1 MAKIW
6 RTLLL
11 IALMTLVIDQ
21 IVKYGIMIEGWRFSG
36 DYFSIILTY
45 NKGVAFSMFAFLG
58 PYLKY
63 IQLILIGLII
73 FYLSRHKQF
82 LKAHYLPMGLL
93 IGAGC
98 SNILDRFW
106 HGGVVDYIFWHRWF
120 EFAVFN
126 LADVM
131 INIAVVILLWQTFMH
146 KPSKAP

>member
-1 MAKIW
+1 MVKYW
-6 RTLLL
+6 RTLVI
-11 IALMTLVIDQ
+11 IALITLIVDQ
-21 IVKYGIMIEGWRFSG
+21 FVKYGVMVQNWRYDGSF
-36 DYFSIILTY
+36 FSIILTY

-63 IQLILIGLII
+63 IQLLLIGAIV
-73 FYLSRHKQF
+73 FYILRHSYF

-93 IGAGC
+93 VGAGC

-131 INIAVVILLWQTFMH
+131 INVAVAILLWQTFIY
-146 KPSKAP
+146 KARKGA

>member
-1 MAKIW
+1 MIKVWSILFVIAFL
-6 RTLLL
+6 TLIL
-11 IALMTLVIDQ
+11 DQ
-21 IVKYGIMIEGWRFSG
+21 AIKYAVMVGGWRSEGSFFSV
-36 DYFSIILTY
+36 ILTY

-63 IQLILIGLII
+63 IQLALIGIII
-73 FYLSRHKQF
+73 FYMVKNSHF

-126 LADVM
+126 FADVM
-131 INIAVVILLWQTFMH
+131 INISVAILLWQSFIHRNPKST
-146 KPSKAP
+146 